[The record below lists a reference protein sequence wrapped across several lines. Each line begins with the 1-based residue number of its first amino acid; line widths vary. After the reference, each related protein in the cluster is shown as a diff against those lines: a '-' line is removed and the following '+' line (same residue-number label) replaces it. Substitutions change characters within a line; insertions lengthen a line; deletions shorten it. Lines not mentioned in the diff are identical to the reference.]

1 MPIKLNALGTFL
13 SGAGPTI
20 MSLTTDDDTKFIDEM
35 ESFLS
40 TLDDKWIIKDLHCDL
55 KGARVNILD

>member
-1 MPIKLNALGTFL
+1 
-13 SGAGPTI
+13 